1 MSNEPIWISDRPTHV
16 SATAPMTMGRRMLWP
31 ILGALMAVALGAC
44 GIALRWREEAR
55 LADWTQRQ
63 AAPSVQLATIKA
75 ASGGQALILPGE
87 VKAFNEA
94 QIRARVSGYLKSWN
108 YDIGAR
114 VKADAVLATI
124 DAPELDQQYEQAKS
138 ELEKTEAQ
146 ARLAKLTSKR
156 WAALRASAAVS
167 QQSVDEKG
175 GEVDTRLADVAS
187 ARANMDR
194 LKALKGFT
202 SITAPFSGI
211 VTARKIDVGV
221 LVGPGNPIELFDIAD
236 IHQMRVYVR
245 VPQSFANRIKQGMT
259 ATLTLSQYPD
269 RKFDASVVA
278 TSDAIAGSSR
288 TLLVQ
293 LLVDNSNGALLP
305 GSFTEVHFQIPED
318 PNVIRIPATALLF
331 RRNELRVAT
340 IGTGN
345 KVSFKKLFVDRDLG
359 TEVLVTSGVKAT
371 DKIID
376 YPSELLRD
384 GDVVEISQPTVDG
397 QEASSVRGERRK

>member
-1 MSNEPIWISDRPTHV
+1 MSNEPIWISDQPTQV
-16 SATAPMTMGRRMLWP
+16 SGTAPLTMGRRMLWP
-31 ILGALMAVALGAC
+31 TLGALMAVTLGAC

-55 LADWTQRQ
+55 LAEWTQRQ
-63 AAPSVQLATIKA
+63 AAPTVQLATIKT
-75 ASGGQALILPGE
+75 ASGGEALVLPGE
-87 VKAFNEA
+87 IKAFNEA
-94 QIRARVSGYLKSWN
+94 QIRARVNGYLKSWK

-138 ELEKTEAQ
+138 ELGKAEAQ
-146 ARLAKLTSKR
+146 ARLAKLTSQR
-156 WAALRASAAVS
+156 WAALRASSAVS

-175 GEVDTRLADVAS
+175 GEVDTRVADVAA

-194 LKALKGFT
+194 LKALKSFT
-202 SITAPFSGI
+202 SITAPFAGI
-211 VTARKIDVGV
+211 VTARKVDVGV

-259 ATLTLSQYPD
+259 ATLKLSQYPD
-269 RKFDASVVA
+269 RNFNASVVA
-278 TSDAIAGSSR
+278 TSEAIAGSSR

-293 LLVDNSNGALLP
+293 LLMDNSDGALLP
-305 GSFTEVHFQIPED
+305 GSFTEVHFQIPD
-318 PNVIRIPATALLF
+318 APNVIRIPATALLF

-340 IGTGN
+340 VRTDN
-345 KVSFKKLFVDRDLG
+345 TVSLEKISVDRDLG

-376 YPSELLRD
+376 YPSEFLRD
-384 GDVVEISQPTVDG
+384 GDVVEISQPMVKG
-397 QEASSVRGERRK
+397 AEGSPARGERRK